1 VADETREE
9 RSRRLTESMVAA
21 RDGEMYEEW
30 AWAAEQDP
38 DFVEIYANFTNAL
51 RGGQLERSIPTKY
64 HELFYIVVL
73 ANRGFFWTLSSH
85 MRRAL
90 KQGAT
95 KQEILEALELAVTP
109 GGAPVMHLGL
119 RALMERSYLWSIGF
133 GLPGL
138 GGTLRVEAGMLDRTP
153 AATLADPRHLGR
165 IAHVPRSGRA
175 RRSLPGE
182 STR

>member
-1 VADETREE
+1 MTEETREQ
-9 RSRRLTESMVAA
+9 RAQRLIDSMVEA

-30 AWAAEQDP
+30 AWATEQDP
-38 DFVEIYANFTNAL
+38 DFIEIYANFTNAL

-73 ANRGFFWTLSSH
+73 AQRGFYWTLTSH

-119 RALMERSYLWSIGF
+119 RALMDLEEEEPFLTAFRK
-133 GLPGL
+133 
-138 GGTLRVEAGMLDRTP
+138 V
-153 AATLADPRHLGR
+153 DPRK
-165 IAHVPRSGRA
+165 
-175 RRSLPGE
+175 
-182 STR
+182 

>member
-1 VADETREE
+1 MAEAGNESKSE
-9 RSRRLTESMVAA
+9 RAERLIESMFEA

-38 DFVEIYANFTNAL
+38 DFVEVYAEFTNAL
-51 RGGQLERSIPTKY
+51 RGGKIERSIPTKY

-73 ANRGFFWTLSSH
+73 ANRGFYWTLTSH

-95 KQEILEALELAVTP
+95 KQEILEALEFAVTP

-119 RALMERSYLWSIGF
+119 RALMDL
-133 GLPGL
+133 
-138 GGTLRVEAGMLDRTP
+138 EAEEP
-153 AATLADPRHLGR
+153 
-165 IAHVPRSGRA
+165 
-175 RRSLPGE
+175 SLPVFE
-182 STR
+182 KVSRPSSDSE

>member
-1 VADETREE
+1 MSEETREE
-9 RSRRLTESMVAA
+9 RVQRIITSMTEA
-21 RDGEMYEEW
+21 RGGEMYEEW

-51 RGGQLERSIPTKY
+51 RGNTIERQIPTKY

-73 ANRGFFWTLSSH
+73 ANRGFYWTLTSH

-90 KQGAT
+90 AQGAT

-119 RALMERSYLWSIGF
+119 RALMDLEEEEPFLKAF
-133 GLPGL
+133 AK
-138 GGTLRVEAGMLDRTP
+138 V
-153 AATLADPRHLGR
+153 DPT
-165 IAHVPRSGRA
+165 
-175 RRSLPGE
+175 E
-182 STR
+182 E